1 MIEDG
6 DGHDNN
12 ALVPGSSINNT
23 VKSETGIS
31 AITNIIDIPSKNIT
45 VNTQGDTHLKPQQI
59 KVYYWIQVFSSY
71 ISQNIQGKLQII
83 QNILGENGSTLDN
96 YLSLQNGRNS

>member
-1 MIEDG
+1 M
-6 DGHDNN
+6 
-12 ALVPGSSINNT
+12 ALVRGEDFSTTIS
-23 VKSETGIS
+23 KTGIS
-31 AITNIIDIPSKNIT
+31 ATTNIINVPSANIT
-45 VNTQGDTHLKPQQI
+45 VSKQGDTHLKPQQI